1 MEREN
6 INGRDGDNLT
16 DEEEVESSYDYDVD
30 VSEWV
35 NAQVPK
41 SRTKIDRSKNRAM
54 YIKLLL
60 ARVPYRELVRI
71 AKVRYHED
79 FSVRGFCL
87 FNNKIPEE
95 VKDPISRMEKFIK
108 EAPYR
113 VNEILMM
120 EELANEQRERFKMA
134 SVFEIKARVPIGSR
148 SQVGRD
154 LHSLLVDLQEAKM
167 KAGIITK
174 TPERLEVIGG
184 LRSVSDYTKEEKD
197 KELERIDAKL
207 KSSGKTDK

>member
-1 MEREN
+1 MVE
-6 INGRDGDNLT
+6 INDRKNLE
-16 DEEEVESSYDYDVD
+16 DEEEVEKSYDYEID

-41 SRTKIDRSKNRAM
+41 SRTKIDRSPNRAM

-71 AKVRYHED
+71 AKERYNES

-95 VKDPISRMEKFIK
+95 IKDPINRMERFIK

-120 EELANEQRERFKMA
+120 EELASEQRERFKMA
-134 SVFEIKARVPIGSR
+134 STFEKTAKVCVGSR

-154 LHSLLVDLQEAKM
+154 LHNLLVDLQEAKM
-167 KAGIITK
+167 KAGVITK
-174 TPERLEVIGG
+174 VPERLEVTGG

-197 KELERIDAKL
+197 KELERINDKL
-207 KSSGKTDK
+207 KSGGKTSEE

>member
-1 MEREN
+1 MDGEMKDFTNETDKDDTDTTEN
-6 INGRDGDNLT
+6 
-16 DEEEVESSYDYDVD
+16 SYDYDID

-41 SRTKIDRSKNRAM
+41 SRTKIDRSPNRAM

-71 AKVRYHED
+71 AKDKWGES

-95 VKDPISRMEKFIK
+95 IKDPINRMEKFIK

-120 EELANEQRERFKMA
+120 EELASQQRERFKMA
-134 SVFEIKARVPIGSR
+134 STFENTAKVPLGSR

-174 TPERLEVIGG
+174 TPERVEITGG
-184 LRSVSDYTKEEKD
+184 VRSVSEYTQEEKD
-197 KELERIDAKL
+197 KELERINDKL
-207 KSSGKTDK
+207 NNKQTGK